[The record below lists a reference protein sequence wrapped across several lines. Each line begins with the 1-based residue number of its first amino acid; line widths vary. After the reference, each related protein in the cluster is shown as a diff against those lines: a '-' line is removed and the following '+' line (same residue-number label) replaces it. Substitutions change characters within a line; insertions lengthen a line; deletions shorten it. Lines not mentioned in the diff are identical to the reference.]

1 MIARF
6 VDALAAAAATVAAIL
21 GLTTLTEN
29 ASWVGRSA
37 WCCLAVAAAGLLL
50 RWLTSI
56 KVLVMLGQVVLT
68 ASILVAMFAADR
80 LRYALPGPEV
90 WQRVAEL
97 VNEGMEVMQ
106 RYVAPVPTSDGVEF
120 DLVAAVAGLA
130 VLVDFLAVTERMPG
144 VAGLPLLAAFL
155 TAAAIGGSS
164 LSPWYFVVGA
174 GMWLVLVTRQG
185 RGRVQRWS
193 TTVASLRTPVADS
206 DVERQVMWAFG
217 DVARKVGLVAV
228 LAAVVLPAVLPHLP
242 PRNVLDGFGRSD
254 AGIGHGGRVG
264 FNSTVDLTRSLES
277 RDDNIVMTYR
287 TSAASAPPLRVV
299 VAADYFGGKWTPR
312 PVAAPTQRLDQS
324 RVISSQVRVADRQ
337 LEVESNHLIA
347 PYVASAGSRTSA
359 PSQPQ
364 PSPRRSIR
372 SFAPIATRGSATTR
386 SR

>member
-144 VAGLPLLAAFL
+144 
-155 TAAAIGGSS
+155 
-164 LSPWYFVVGA
+164 
-174 GMWLVLVTRQG
+174 
-185 RGRVQRWS
+185 
-193 TTVASLRTPVADS
+193 
-206 DVERQVMWAFG
+206 
-217 DVARKVGLVAV
+217 
-228 LAAVVLPAVLPHLP
+228 
-242 PRNVLDGFGRSD
+242 
-254 AGIGHGGRVG
+254 
-264 FNSTVDLTRSLES
+264 S
-277 RDDNIVMTYR
+277 RDCR
-287 TSAASAPPLRVV
+287 CSPP
-299 VAADYFGGKWTPR
+299 
-312 PVAAPTQRLDQS
+312 S
-324 RVISSQVRVADRQ
+324 
-337 LEVESNHLIA
+337 
-347 PYVASAGSRTSA
+347 
-359 PSQPQ
+359 
-364 PSPRRSIR
+364 SPRRPSA
-372 SFAPIATRGSATTR
+372 APR
-386 SR
+386 SRRGISSSARGCGWFS